1 MQAKAMVA
9 SEKFSN
15 YGRTLQVAMQ
25 AEMRTFDVVIRG
37 VERTLAYSL
46 QIRHHV
52 FMYHTWIPNSEI
64 PISIL

>member
-1 MQAKAMVA
+1 MEA

-37 VERTLAYSL
+37 VEGTL
-46 QIRHHV
+46 V
-52 FMYHTWIPNSEI
+52 
-64 PISIL
+64 